1 MTQLDKDL
9 QTFIEA
15 FRNSDVCKEY
25 ERQIEKIKQFPDLKA
40 KIDEFRRRNYELQSS
55 VPQDRLIDELDR
67 FQQEYESFRDIPMVR
82 DFLAAELAY
91 CRTLQEI
98 LATIGDELMVNF
110 E

>member
-1 MTQLDKDL
+1 M
-9 QTFIEA
+9 
-15 FRNSDVCKEY
+15 
-25 ERQIEKIKQFPDLKA
+25 
-40 KIDEFRRRNYELQSS
+40 SS
-55 VPQDRLIDELDR
+55 GEEITNCSRVFHRLIDELDR